1 MVTQLRHLLQS
12 TKQPNLHVR
21 VLPFSVGAHASP
33 DGPFTLIKMAAPF
46 PEVAHIESPA
56 GSIYLETDAVD
67 RFVDTYD
74 WLEQH
79 SLSVEESNTLLADLE
94 KEFQ

>member
-1 MVTQLRHLLQS
+1 APHERDHRPCGARLCRMKFLVS
-12 TKQPNLHVR
+12 ADM
-21 VLPFSVGAHASP
+21 VGAHASP

-79 SLSVEESNTLLADLE
+79 SLSGEESNALLADLE

>member
-1 MVTQLRHLLQS
+1 MPVPTALSRSSRWQPRFLRSH
-12 TKQPNLHVR
+12 
-21 VLPFSVGAHASP
+21 
-33 DGPFTLIKMAAPF
+33 I
-46 PEVAHIESPA
+46 IESPA

-79 SLSVEESNTLLADLE
+79 SLSGEESNALLADLE